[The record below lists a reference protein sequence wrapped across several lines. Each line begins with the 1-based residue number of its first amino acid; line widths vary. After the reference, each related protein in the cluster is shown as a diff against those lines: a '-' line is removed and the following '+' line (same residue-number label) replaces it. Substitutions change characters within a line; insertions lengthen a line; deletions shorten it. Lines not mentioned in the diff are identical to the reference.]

1 MPVCKIP
8 KTCNLTSVKWWFS
21 SNRTWQPAHL
31 RRFTNVFSQT
41 VRKLPEQRATEIS
54 KSRQHIGLNVKLGLY
69 EVFIKRNNAFP
80 LNCSFFLLIE
90 TDYSAKSGLMLIHG
104 NSSLWKQLSSL
115 HSLLKWKV
123 YLVPLW
129 ELHLFTFPK
138 AAFVDRYNYCR
149 KDVESLA
156 PTQFSCPL
164 VLISYH

>member
-31 RRFTNVFSQT
+31 RRFTHVFSQT
-41 VRKLPEQRATEIS
+41 VRKLPEQRVTEIS

-69 EVFIKRNNAFP
+69 EVFIKRNNAFS

-104 NSSLWKQLSSL
+104 NSSLWKSFHLCTLYASEKSIWYHSESFIYLLFQRLLLLIDTIIVVRMLS
-115 HSLLKWKV
+115 H
-123 YLVPLW
+123 
-129 ELHLFTFPK
+129 
-138 AAFVDRYNYCR
+138 
-149 KDVESLA
+149 
-156 PTQFSCPL
+156 
-164 VLISYH
+164 